1 MRVHWSKVKDF
12 LIIFISYAPADVSYY
27 VLDLFTL
34 NALYVLYYVNRLQY
48 G

>member
-1 MRVHWSKVKDF
+1 M
-12 LIIFISYAPADVSYY
+12 IYISDAATDVSYY

-34 NALYVLYYVNRLQY
+34 NALYVLYYAKQLQN